1 MQIEF
6 DYELDHYG
14 LDNWQA
20 EWGNGDI
27 ERNIVVMYNTLLPDT
42 RYEQVD
48 FDYQVLMDGVDITA
62 SLSNANKKAF
72 ESLMHKE
79 HYDRKY

>member
-6 DYELDHYG
+6 EYELDHYG

-20 EWGNGDI
+20 EWGDGDI
-27 ERNIVVMYNTLLPDT
+27 DRDIFVLYNELLPDT
-42 RYEQVD
+42 RYEHVD

-62 SLSNANKKAF
+62 SLNTGNKEAF
-72 ESLMHKE
+72 ESLMRKE
-79 HYDRKY
+79 YYDRKY

>member
-6 DYELDHYG
+6 DYILDHYG

-27 ERNIVVMYNTLLPDT
+27 ERDIVVMYNTLLPDT

-62 SLSNANKKAF
+62 SLNNANKKVF